1 MIHLNG
7 KAFCI
12 NMTFIFLDI
21 SEENKKEF
29 QTQLKIV
36 YKSHFPKAK
45 IFKEVFKD
53 WREPEISIPND
64 LYFDDIEKA
73 KDQMYEEKSI
83 CDGVYMKDFI
93 SDLQENLSFV
103 PVIKALK
110 EIEYDA
116 GHSFTVEEMNK
127 IKEWQKQHRLTNHP
141 EGDTYQGAV
150 AVERFKYTLLGTSI
164 GMIKNCFCK
173 SCREKYEEESKPYTT
188 GSLEE
193 LTGKVK
199 PKYSREERRKKLDEL
214 RKKWDY
220 EIDFS
225 DW

>member
-1 MIHLNG
+1 
-7 KAFCI
+7 
-12 NMTFIFLDI
+12 
-21 SEENKKEF
+21 
-29 QTQLKIV
+29 
-36 YKSHFPKAK
+36 
-45 IFKEVFKD
+45 
-53 WREPEISIPND
+53 
-64 LYFDDIEKA
+64 
-73 KDQMYEEKSI
+73 
-83 CDGVYMKDFI
+83 
-93 SDLQENLSFV
+93 
-103 PVIKALK
+103 
-110 EIEYDA
+110 
-116 GHSFTVEEMNK
+116 MNK
-127 IKEWQKQHRLTNHP
+127 IKEWQKQHRLANHP

-164 GMIKNCFCK
+164 GMIRNCFCK

>member
-1 MIHLNG
+1 MAGQRSGNEWVLI
-7 KAFCI
+7 K
-12 NMTFIFLDI
+12 TK
-21 SEENKKEF
+21 NKKEF

-73 KDQMYEEKSI
+73 KDQMYEEKSN

-110 EIEYDA
+110 EM
-116 GHSFTVEEMNK
+116 V
-127 IKEWQKQHRLTNHP
+127 
-141 EGDTYQGAV
+141 
-150 AVERFKYTLLGTSI
+150 
-164 GMIKNCFCK
+164 
-173 SCREKYEEESKPYTT
+173 REKNYIQTKKFF
-188 GSLEE
+188 L
-193 LTGKVK
+193 KVNFPMVK
-199 PKYSREERRKKLDEL
+199 DGMEKY
-214 RKKWDY
+214 
-220 EIDFS
+220 IT
-225 DW
+225 